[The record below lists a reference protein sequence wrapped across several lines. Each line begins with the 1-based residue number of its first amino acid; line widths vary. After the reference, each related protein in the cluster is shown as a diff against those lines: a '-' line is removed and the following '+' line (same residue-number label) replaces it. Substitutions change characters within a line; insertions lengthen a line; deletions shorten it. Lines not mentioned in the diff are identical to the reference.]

1 MLRRSK
7 TDRNASAEATP
18 DAQVSK
24 GVLVVNDD
32 EDMCELLC
40 RVLQSTGSLV
50 AFRAHS
56 SDGALE
62 ELTEHQAS
70 IDAVILDFTGG
81 TATSFAVLETIR
93 RKPELDNPAVIIVA
107 TTTANRVL
115 AFDSGVDEFLTR
127 PFHANDFL
135 SLVITV
141 LGRTPEERE
150 AYRTH
155 QTIAGRGL
163 TDLQG

>member
-1 MLRRSK
+1 LLRRSK
-7 TDRNASAEATP
+7 TDRNPVPEAEP
-18 DAQVSK
+18 PRQVSK

-40 RVLQSTGSLV
+40 RLLQSTGQLV
-50 AFRAHS
+50 AYRAHS

-62 ELTEHQAS
+62 ELTEHQTS

-81 TATSFAVLETIR
+81 TATSFAVLEAIR
-93 RKPELDNPAVIIVA
+93 RRPDLDNPAVIIVA

-135 SLVITV
+135 ALVMTV
-141 LGRTPEERE
+141 LSRSPEERE

>member
-1 MLRRSK
+1 LLRRSK
-7 TDRNASAEATP
+7 TDKSAAVEVDP
-18 DAQVSK
+18 EQQVSK

-50 AFRAHS
+50 AYRAHS

-70 IDAVILDFTGG
+70 INAVILDFTGG
-81 TATSFAVLETIR
+81 TATSFAVLESIR
-93 RKPELDNPAVIIVA
+93 RRPDLENPAVIIVA
-107 TTTANRVL
+107 TTNANRVL
-115 AFDSGVDEFLTR
+115 AFDSGVDEFITR
-127 PFHANDFL
+127 PFHATDFL
-135 SLVITV
+135 TVVLTV
-141 LGRTPEERE
+141 LSRSPEERE

>member
-1 MLRRSK
+1 LLRRSK
-7 TDRNASAEATP
+7 TDRNAAPEAEP
-18 DAQVSK
+18 QRQVSK

-40 RVLQSTGSLV
+40 RLLQSTGQLV
-50 AFRAHS
+50 AYRAHS

-62 ELTEHQAS
+62 ELTEHQSS

-81 TATSFAVLETIR
+81 TATSFAVLEAIR
-93 RKPELDNPAVIIVA
+93 RRPDLDNPAVIIVA

-135 SLVITV
+135 ALVMTV
-141 LGRTPEERE
+141 LSRSPEERE

>member
-7 TDRNASAEATP
+7 TERA
-18 DAQVSK
+18 DAAPPPSVSK

-32 EDMCELLC
+32 EDVCELLC
-40 RVLQSTGSLV
+40 RVLQSSHQLV

-62 ELTEHQAS
+62 ELETHHAS
-70 IDAVILDFTGG
+70 IDAVVLDFTGG
-81 TATSFAVLETIR
+81 TATSFAVLEAIR
-93 RKPELDNPAVIIVA
+93 RRPDLGNPAVIIVA

-127 PFHANDFL
+127 PFHADDFL
-135 SLVITV
+135 NAINIV
-141 LGRTPEERE
+141 LSRSAEERE
-150 AYRTH
+150 TYRVQ

-163 TDLQG
+163 SDLQD